1 MGGSISCFHPFLFF
15 KGDRRMLALMLMV
28 FGRNSQDV
36 VLDFIKADTV
46 NSENVVYTAKCL
58 QNIIKTID
66 TKPIYLVQYNK
77 DKESGLIKVGEVT
90 CCFLNKNWIAARAE
104 LLKPLSANYVLR
116 AHVRATNAKY
126 KPDGVYVVD
135 ECEVIKFY
143 LKPKEKAVRYDIV
156 K

>member
-1 MGGSISCFHPFLFF
+1 MLPPISFL
-15 KGDRRMLALMLMV
+15 KGDHMLALLFMV
-28 FGRNSQDV
+28 IGQNSQDV

-66 TKPIYLVQYNK
+66 TKPIYLVQYDK

-90 CCFLNKNWIAARAE
+90 CCFMNKNWIAARAE
-104 LLKPLSANYVLR
+104 LLKPLSTNYVLR
-116 AHVRATNAKY
+116 AHVRATSAKY
-126 KPDGVYVVD
+126 KADGVYVVD

-143 LKPKEKAVRYDIV
+143 LKPKDKAVRYDIV